1 MSMDRIEQWA
11 TTLRTEWPFKLRFR
25 PWPIVISLIFLL
37 CMASGLGVVV
47 TTHMTRVQFAQLQQL
62 EQEENQLQTEW
73 GQLLLEE
80 GAWATPAR
88 IEQIATERLGM
99 RIPDVNDVEVIRP

>member
-1 MSMDRIEQWA
+1 MSIERLEHWA
-11 TTLRTEWPFKLRFR
+11 SALGAEWPFKLRLR
-25 PWPIVISLIFLL
+25 LWPITMIVLFFACLL
-37 CMASGLGVVV
+37 TGLAVVT
-47 TTHMTRVQFAQLQQL
+47 TTHMTRAQCAELQRL

-88 IEQIATERLGM
+88 IEQIATERLEM

>member
-1 MSMDRIEQWA
+1 M
-11 TTLRTEWPFKLRFR
+11 
-25 PWPIVISLIFLL
+25 IVLFFACLL
-37 CMASGLGVVV
+37 TGLAVVI
-47 TTHMTRVQFAQLQQL
+47 TTHMTRVQFAELQRL

-80 GAWATPAR
+80 AAWATPAR
-88 IEQIATERLGM
+88 IEQIATERLEM

>member
-1 MSMDRIEQWA
+1 MLLRLFFMYRRIPPSW
-11 TTLRTEWPFKLRFR
+11 
-25 PWPIVISLIFLL
+25 
-37 CMASGLGVVV
+37 
-47 TTHMTRVQFAQLQQL
+47 VQFAELQRL

-88 IEQIATERLGM
+88 IEQIATERLEM